1 MFLRLAMSVGQRRNP
16 EFTSELRIL
25 SSNALPLSQGDS
37 VVSEIYYKVHMTH
50 VLHTIRISNVNSL
63 MFVNRIREMVSF

>member
-1 MFLRLAMSVGQRRNP
+1 MFLHLAMSVGQRRNP

-25 SSNALPLSQGDS
+25 SSNAQPLSQGDS

-50 VLHTIRISNVNSL
+50 VLHTTKISNVNSL
-63 MFVNRIREMVSF
+63 MFVNRIRGMESF

>member
-37 VVSEIYYKVHMTH
+37 AVSEIYYKVHMTH
-50 VLHTIRISNVNSL
+50 VLHTTKISNVNSL
-63 MFVNRIREMVSF
+63 MFVNRIRGMESF